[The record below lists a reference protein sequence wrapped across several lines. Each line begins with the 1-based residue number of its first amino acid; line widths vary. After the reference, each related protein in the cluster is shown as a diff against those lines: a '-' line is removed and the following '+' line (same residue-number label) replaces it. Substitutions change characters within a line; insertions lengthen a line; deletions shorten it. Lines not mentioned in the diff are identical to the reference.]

1 VILECSLSDFENQY
15 NIFGF
20 VMKNEI
26 KEIESIND

>member
-1 VILECSLSDFENQY
+1 MSDYENQY